1 MNKEFWSDVL
11 RSGAILGVVM
21 SLSHIFELN
30 LLVFSDMDFMDISI
44 VYLIEL
50 IIVIV
55 AFIWLLVRFTRRRAQ
70 VLSLSGTVTY
80 SHLLLFILLTSMLTG
95 ALVGVADTIYI
106 SIVGYDNYVLGVVD
120 RIDQLKQIYVDMGI
134 QPSELVGFDNYAT
147 ELRQMGQP
155 SMFAA
160 VFGQLYSYTFASLIP
175 GFFIA
180 SVISRRYRRMGLNR

>member
-21 SLSHIFELN
+21 SLSRIFEIN
-30 LLVFSDMDFMDISI
+30 LFAFSDMDFLDMSM

-70 VLSLSGTVTY
+70 ELSLSGTVTY

-95 ALVGVADTIYI
+95 ALVGVADTIYV
-106 SIVGYDNYVLGVVD
+106 SIVGYDNYVLGFVD
-120 RIDQLKQIYVDMGI
+120 RIDEFQQMSVDNGI
-134 QPSELVGFDNYAT
+134 QPSELVDFDNYTT
-147 ELRQMGQP
+147 ELRQMGRP

-175 GFFIA
+175 GFIIA

>member
-21 SLSHIFELN
+21 SLSHIFGLN
-30 LLVFSDMDFMDISI
+30 LLVFSDMDFMDMSI

-55 AFIWLLVRFTRRRAQ
+55 AFIWLLVRFTRRRAKE
-70 VLSLSGTVTY
+70 LSISGTVTY

-147 ELRQMGQP
+147 ELRQMDQP

-175 GFFIA
+175 GFIIA